1 MAEASSAPAI
11 SHRVQRECA
20 RARVLASWRST
31 FRRLWRDTMTV
42 PFAAQGE
49 AFNGFIL
56 AELASLAAAAP
67 GDRLD
72 PLLPLGGDG
81 AAGARVLESYAH
93 LQIGPLS
100 KDKAESNLA
109 RLVGSYASFLRGR
122 GVDAERLPSDADVLS
137 ASVSPGPVQLE
148 DLLDRAR
155 MAAREEGTV
164 CASDVRD
171 RVGACCASLLEQGA
185 ALASAQRCLPLF
197 GGTSGPPQCGAVSI
211 KASTR
216 QGVVLVSLTKEALPS
231 LVAALGE
238 GSPYAQPHML
248 GADRLDAL
256 RRCHR
261 GGGCFAE
268 DLWLLL
274 QRYASLAGGARRGG
288 QGWQRACPAGF
299 LAALPRIFDAERL
312 VEAFASP
319 LNNAA
324 VLDEAGLARS
334 AARPV
339 RHAYCSAFPD
349 TDAAFGS
356 CGDALAPGTLRRTTF
371 AGGAPVVV
379 QCNPPFEPG
388 CMGHAARLLEDL
400 VWCGATEL
408 CEAGDGV
415 GGGGDGGGGDG
426 DGGDGGWQ
434 EAHADGSAG
443 ACHAQRRR
451 CASVTVVMVH
461 PERSYLKADTAEE
474 RATEAEGWA
483 RAGWRWLAV
492 ESRYRGGTAAGPL
505 ADGSAPSVR
514 GRTVVR
520 VLRRE
525 RWREEEWAATR
536 TALAQ
541 AWEGSRGC
549 RGPSLCRV

>member
-1 MAEASSAPAI
+1 MGLLFARMAEASSAPAI

-248 GADRLDAL
+248 GAP
-256 RRCHR
+256 
-261 GGGCFAE
+261 
-268 DLWLLL
+268 
-274 QRYASLAGGARRGG
+274 
-288 QGWQRACPAGF
+288 PAGR
-299 LAALPRIFDAERL
+299 AALA
-312 VEAFASP
+312 
-319 LNNAA
+319 
-324 VLDEAGLARS
+324 
-334 AARPV
+334 
-339 RHAYCSAFPD
+339 
-349 TDAAFGS
+349 
-356 CGDALAPGTLRRTTF
+356 
-371 AGGAPVVV
+371 
-379 QCNPPFEPG
+379 
-388 CMGHAARLLEDL
+388 
-400 VWCGATEL
+400 
-408 CEAGDGV
+408 
-415 GGGGDGGGGDG
+415 
-426 DGGDGGWQ
+426 
-434 EAHADGSAG
+434 
-443 ACHAQRRR
+443 
-451 CASVTVVMVH
+451 
-461 PERSYLKADTAEE
+461 
-474 RATEAEGWA
+474 
-483 RAGWRWLAV
+483 
-492 ESRYRGGTAAGPL
+492 
-505 ADGSAPSVR
+505 R
-514 GRTVVR
+514 GR
-520 VLRRE
+520 LF
-525 RWREEEWAATR
+525 TR
-536 TALAQ
+536 
-541 AWEGSRGC
+541 
-549 RGPSLCRV
+549 LCP